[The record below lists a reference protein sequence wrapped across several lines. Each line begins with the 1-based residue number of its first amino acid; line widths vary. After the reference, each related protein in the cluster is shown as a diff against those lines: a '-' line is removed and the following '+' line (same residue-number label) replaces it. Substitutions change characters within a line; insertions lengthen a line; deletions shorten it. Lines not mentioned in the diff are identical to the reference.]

1 MREKKIKI
9 IKFSPCWTAASYADS
24 STRHHCLRDLLCV
37 LAFVF
42 FNCYF
47 YVSALPVST
56 LARASHSLVHFFFVC
71 VWCNFCF
78 FENIPHCVRT
88 FVCVCMCVWV
98 FASLFLPSVIL
109 TTRSNFFSSSF
120 LLPFFSQ
127 FQFNHCAAECRCVCP
142 SQNEFTRMRRRAE
155 KRRRREKQHGNK
167 HEYLNA
173 IFFPSVWSTH
183 AHSGL
188 DTWSTKRCSQQRKTA
203 NTSKTRKHDDD
214 RIKSLWRIG
223 KFSFYLSN
231 LILCADLP
239 YSLAPSTTC
248 TRKDT

>member
-1 MREKKIKI
+1 MLNSRILCRLKHTTPLPPRLTLRVSICI
-9 IKFSPCWTAASYADS
+9 FQLLFLCIGIASIY
-24 STRHHCLRDLLCV
+24 
-37 LAFVF
+37 
-42 FNCYF
+42 
-47 YVSALPVST
+47 
-56 LARASHSLVHFFFVC
+56 ARARLTFARSFFFVC